1 MKLLKKTLAM
11 LLCLIMT
18 VVVLPLSA
26 NAASSFTPTLDY
38 VYEYSTPGTVVISW
52 SGCGFTP
59 YKVRIYIGSELLK
72 ETTTSLYAAEVEAI
86 PELPYTVRAYKNQYD
101 YIESEEVVLN
111 ADEFF
116 SFTKTPKAVVKSDTP
131 TGYVDVEFGVSFKPV
146 GITIIQNQSV
156 YGSYKYGD
164 RISVPISD
172 KPYTIYVE
180 YGNSESPYSAIDY
193 DFYALSD
200 NTYSISVT
208 NGTASKTI
216 ASEGEKI
223 TLIANAAPAGKV
235 FDKWVVTGATVAN
248 PTSATTTFTMPA
260 NNVTATATYK
270 SNNTTVNNI
279 AITDIDLPVAN
290 ATPDKTATTES
301 TFRIGSMAGIV
312 WYRVENG
319 TRKAM
324 GNSEKFEAG
333 KTYVCYMQ
341 VFPNSGYLFPSSK
354 SEFSVTIN
362 GETAVIGGSY
372 SNSIAYVEMEFIA
385 SCETHNFDGSVCTAC
400 GYDASEDCG
409 CKCHQGGIA
418 GFFYK
423 IVLFFQK
430 LFGQNKVCVC
440 GMNH

>member
-11 LLCLIMT
+11 LLCLIMA
-18 VVVLPLSA
+18 VGVLPLSA
-26 NAASSFTPTLDY
+26 NAASSFTPTLGYDS
-38 VYEYSTPGTVVISW
+38 EFNTPGTVVISW
-52 SGCGFTP
+52 SGCGFKP

-72 ETTTSLYAAEVEAI
+72 ETTTSLYAAEVKAI
-86 PELPYTVRAYKNQYD
+86 PINPYTVRAYYNEYD

-116 SFTKTPKAVVKSDTP
+116 YFTKTPKAVVKSDTP
-131 TGYVDVEFGVSFKPV
+131 ADYVDVEFGVSFKPV
-146 GITIIQNQSV
+146 GITIIKDHQYD

-164 RISVPISD
+164 RISVPLSD

-180 YGNSESPYSAIDY
+180 YGDNNNAKISY
-193 DFYALSD
+193 DFYALPD

-208 NGTASKTI
+208 NGTASKTT

-223 TLIANAAPAGKV
+223 TLTANAAPAGKV

-248 PTSATTTFTMPA
+248 LTSATTTFTMPA

-270 SNNTTVNNI
+270 SNYTIVNNI

-333 KTYVCYMQ
+333 KTYICYMQ

-362 GETAVIGGSY
+362 GETAVIVGSY
-372 SNSIAYVEMEFIA
+372 SNSMAYVEMEFIA
-385 SCETHNFDGSVCTAC
+385 SCETHNFDGSVCTVC

-418 GFFYK
+418 GFFFK

-430 LFGQNKVCVC
+430 LFGQNKVCDC